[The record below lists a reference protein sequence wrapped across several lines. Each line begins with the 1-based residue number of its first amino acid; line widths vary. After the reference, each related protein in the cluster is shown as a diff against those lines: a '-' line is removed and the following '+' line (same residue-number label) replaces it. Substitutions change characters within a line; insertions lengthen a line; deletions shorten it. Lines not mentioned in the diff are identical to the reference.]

1 MKAVITVVG
10 KDRVGILACAATICA
25 KHNAN
30 IIDVSQ
36 TVMEDFFSM
45 VMLTEID
52 KITCSFETLSG
63 ELQGALAEKGLVAHM
78 MHEDIFNAMHRI

>member
-1 MKAVITVVG
+1 
-10 KDRVGILACAATICA
+10 
-25 KHNAN
+25 
-30 IIDVSQ
+30 
-36 TVMEDFFSM
+36 MEDFFSM

-63 ELQGALAEKGLVAHM
+63 ELQGTLAEKGLVAHM